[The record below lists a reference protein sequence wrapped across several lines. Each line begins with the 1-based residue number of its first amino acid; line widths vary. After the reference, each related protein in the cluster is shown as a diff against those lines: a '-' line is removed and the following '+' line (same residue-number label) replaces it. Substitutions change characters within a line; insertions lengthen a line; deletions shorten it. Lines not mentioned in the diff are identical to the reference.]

1 MPTEPSSTL
10 GGKTPLGYPRGVFLI
25 ASHPGH
31 QSKLRDTEWTRVT
44 RTRPWRAVKVCPS
57 PALNAPTC
65 SPTPHGSVG
74 NGFEGAS
81 TSCPSP
87 RPASGPPA
95 CSHRATVEQAASS
108 QCVLGARAV
117 QPVASMSSHA
127 PGRPARTV
135 QGRACRAAPPT
146 PRSLVARCPATAHSH
161 SRRRVGRPCPPPPS
175 GVPSSGSMR
184 ILRRR
189 GCVVCSR
196 HAFRGQPS
204 IHCSHTDR
212 PLPGRCPLPPSYGTN
227 PPPRGAS
234 APWLNACRLDA
245 PCSWHLSVGQLRTA
259 LPIYPL
265 PAC

>member
-25 ASHPGH
+25 ASSRSSVEASRHGMDESDSDASLAGGECVPLPCAQRAHVLSYPTRVRRQRLRGRQHIVPVSAPSKRSTCVQPPGH
-31 QSKLRDTEWTRVT
+31 SR
-44 RTRPWRAVKVCPS
+44 
-57 PALNAPTC
+57 
-65 SPTPHGSVG
+65 
-74 NGFEGAS
+74 
-81 TSCPSP
+81 
-87 RPASGPPA
+87 
-95 CSHRATVEQAASS
+95 ASS
-108 QCVLGARAV
+108 E
-117 QPVASMSSHA
+117 QPVCARCPCGAAVAMSSHA

-135 QGRACRAAPPT
+135 RGRACRAAQPT
-146 PRSLVARCPATAHSH
+146 ARSLVARCPATAHSH

-184 ILRRR
+184 IPRRR